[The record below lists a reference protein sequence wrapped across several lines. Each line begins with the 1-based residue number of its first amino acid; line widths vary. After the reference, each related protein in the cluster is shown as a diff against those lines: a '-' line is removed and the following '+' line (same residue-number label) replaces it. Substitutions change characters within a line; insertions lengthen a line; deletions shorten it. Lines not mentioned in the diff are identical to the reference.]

1 MLGFRRGLEGDKERD
16 RLPGCRLAA
25 VALATCRPAASL
37 ADVDAGT
44 HPAMP
49 QVRNPHTALGRR
61 RGRTLWLALLAAL
74 PLLPQTRYI
83 YWRDWTLVVTEKPT
97 PHRAK
102 PTTLAKLAEVEALL
116 VGTDMTLRQIA
127 TKVGI
132 SVATIY
138 RHRQSPTRSCREG
151 SPPEWRDKAHKLLLE
166 GLTPAEV
173 ADKVGKAISTL
184 YMFVPV
190 SELREQAAKNSR
202 KEEKS

>member
-1 MLGFRRGLEGDKERD
+1 MTE
-16 RLPGCRLAA
+16 
-25 VALATCRPAASL
+25 
-37 ADVDAGT
+37 
-44 HPAMP
+44 
-49 QVRNPHTALGRR
+49 N
-61 RGRTLWLALLAAL
+61 
-74 PLLPQTRYI
+74 PQT
-83 YWRDWTLVVTEKPT
+83 
-97 PHRAK
+97 HRAK

-127 TKVGI
+127 AKVGI

-151 SPPEWRDKAHKLLLE
+151 SPPEWRDKAQKLLLE

-190 SELREQAAKNSR
+190 SELREQAEKNSR